1 MHNKEVINFINNI
14 EHGFGIR
21 YIKTA
26 DLVVTVVNTLIGSH
40 CATGCIFWRGWQ
52 TRGLSRAAHSSCATI
67 YFRNEDVQNVYND
80 SV

>member
-52 TRGLSRAAHSSCATI
+52 T
-67 YFRNEDVQNVYND
+67 
-80 SV
+80 